1 MPDTVTEDAVFGV
14 ARSVTGKLW
23 RMRPAEPRMAE
34 AIAQALGVPEIV
46 GRVLAGRGVTVES
59 AADYLS
65 PSLRSFLPDPHTL
78 ADMAAAAERVADA
91 IMGGEQA
98 AAFGDYDVD
107 GATSSALLK
116 RFFDA
121 AGGRLKIYIPDRMTE
136 GYGPNAPA
144 LLALGEAGVSL
155 ILTVDCGISAFDA
168 LAEAHAAGLDVIV
181 VDHHQAEPR
190 LPDAA
195 AVVNPNRLDD
205 TSDLG
210 QLAAVGVTY
219 LLVVAVNRLLR
230 ERGWYGDERP
240 EPNLL
245 DWLDMVA
252 LGTVCDV
259 VPLAGLNRALA
270 AQGIKVMAQR
280 RNEGLA
286 ALADVARLDERP
298 GTYHLG
304 FVMGPRVNA
313 GGRVG
318 RSDLGARLL
327 TTGDPAEARELA
339 EELDRYNSERQAI
352 EAAVLD
358 DALAMVE
365 RRWAG
370 SQPEPLVFAAGE
382 GWHPGVIG
390 IVASRLKEK
399 VQRPAFV
406 IAIDGDIAKGSARSI
421 SGVDLGAAIT
431 AARQAGLLVNGG
443 GHKMAAG
450 LTVECGKLEALE
462 AFLSERLAAP
472 VAEARESLALLLDG
486 ALSTG
491 AVSTDLVTILEQA
504 GPYGAG
510 NPQPRFALA
519 GVTVRYAD
527 VVGADHIRCTLEG
540 GDGKRIKAVAFRA
553 ATGPLGELLLGR
565 IGGRVHVAGTLRI
578 NRWNGR
584 ETAELH
590 LEDAAPA

>member
-1 MPDTVTEDAVFGV
+1 MPDMVTEDALLGV
-14 ARSVTGKLW
+14 TRSVTGKAW
-23 RMRPAEPRMAE
+23 RMRPAEARMAE

-46 GRVLAGRGVTVES
+46 GRVLAGRGVAVDS
-59 AADYLS
+59 AADYLN
-65 PSLRSFLPDPHTL
+65 PSLRAFMPDPHTL
-78 ADMAAAAERVADA
+78 MDMAVAAERVADA

-98 AAFGDYDVD
+98 AVFGDYDVD

-121 AGGRLKIYIPDRMTE
+121 VGGCLAVYIPDRMTE

-144 LLALGEAGVSL
+144 LLKLRDEGASL
-155 ILTVDCGISAFDA
+155 VLTVDCGITAYEP
-168 LAEAHAAGLDVIV
+168 LAEARAAGIDIIV

-190 LPDAA
+190 LPEAA

-205 TSDLG
+205 TSGLG

-230 ERGWYGDERP
+230 DRGWYNEARP

-245 DWLDMVA
+245 LWLDVVA

-259 VPLAGLNRALA
+259 VPLIGLNRALT
-270 AQGIKVMAQR
+270 AQGLKVMAQR

-286 ALADVARLDERP
+286 ALADVGRLDERP
-298 GTYHLG
+298 GAYHLG

-327 TTGDPAEARELA
+327 TTQDPAEARALA

-358 DALAMVE
+358 DVLGMTE
-365 RRWAG
+365 RRWGAD
-370 SQPEPLVFAAGE
+370 QPEPMVFAAGE

-399 VQRPAFV
+399 FQRPAFV
-406 IAIDGDIAKGSARSI
+406 VALDGDVGKGSARSI
-421 SGVDLGAAIT
+421 SGVDLGAAVT

-450 LTVECGKLEALE
+450 LTVERGDIEALE
-462 AFLSERLAAP
+462 AFLMERLAGP
-472 VAEARESLALLLDG
+472 VAEAQASLALSLDG
-486 ALSTG
+486 ALTPG
-491 AVSTDLVTILEQA
+491 AVTTDLVATLDQA

-527 VVGADHIRCTLEG
+527 VVGKDHVRCTLEG
-540 GDGKRIKAVAFRA
+540 GDGRRVKAVAFRA
-553 ATGPLGELLLGR
+553 ASGPVGELLLGR
-565 IGGRVHVAGTLRI
+565 TGARVHVAGTLRI

-584 ETAELH
+584 ESAEMH
-590 LEDAAPA
+590 IEDAAPA